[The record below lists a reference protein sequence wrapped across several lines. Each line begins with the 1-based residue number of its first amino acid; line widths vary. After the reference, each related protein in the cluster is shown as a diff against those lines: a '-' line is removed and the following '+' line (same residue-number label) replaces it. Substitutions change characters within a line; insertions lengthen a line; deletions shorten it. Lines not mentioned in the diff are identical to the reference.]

1 MEKAVFAA
9 GCFWG
14 VEVAFRKIPGVAE
27 VVVGYAGGHMEKP
40 TYESVCTGGTGHA
53 ESVEVT
59 FDPEVLPY
67 RQLVDQFWG
76 LHDPTTRNRQ
86 GADIGSQYRSAI
98 FPLNETQQ
106 AEAQASREAAQPNFA
121 TPIVTEISLGKTFW
135 LGEERHQ
142 RFLEK
147 RGRA

>member
-14 VEVAFRKIPGVAE
+14 VEVAFRKIPGVKD
-27 VVVGYAGGHMEKP
+27 VVVGYTGGKMEKP
-40 TYESVCTGGTGHA
+40 TYESVCTAATGHA

-59 FDPEVLPY
+59 FDPAELSY
-67 RQLVDQFWG
+67 RQLVDKFWD
-76 LHDPTTRNRQ
+76 LHDPTTKNRQ
-86 GADIGSQYRSAI
+86 GPDIGSQYRSAI
-98 FPLNETQQ
+98 FPLNEAQQ
-106 AEAQASREAAQPNFA
+106 AEAEASREAAQPRFA
-121 TPIVTEISLGKTFW
+121 APIVTEISLGKPFW